1 MLLDLKGLNICQL
14 FTAKGVNS
22 YHSTSMTHSQKHIH
36 QLKCESYCNASG
48 IFQCMNSMISLIKSL
63 ALGTG
68 NVDQPWL
75 T

>member
-1 MLLDLKGLNICQL
+1 
-14 FTAKGVNS
+14 
-22 YHSTSMTHSQKHIH
+22 
-36 QLKCESYCNASG
+36 
-48 IFQCMNSMISLIKSL
+48 MNSMIILIKSL